1 VRAKVACIRAHQEGL
16 DAGRPAATEAEFRGY
31 LELAETLAAPRR
43 PALVLMHGVSGSG
56 KTTIAQDLLEAL
68 AAIRVRSDIERKRLH
83 GLAAGTRTGSALEG
97 GIYSADASRRTYERL
112 GELAR
117 ATLSAGWT
125 SIVDAAFL
133 RRAERDAF
141 RRLARELGVP
151 CAIVSCRAPEGV
163 LRRRVAAREHE
174 ARDTSE
180 AGIAV
185 LERQIASEEP
195 LDAAELEATVIV
207 DPGHAEAVAGRVAE
221 RLGEKR

>member
-1 VRAKVACIRAHQEGL
+1 
-16 DAGRPAATEAEFRGY
+16 
-31 LELAETLAAPRR
+31 
-43 PALVLMHGVSGSG
+43 
-56 KTTIAQDLLEAL
+56 
-68 AAIRVRSDIERKRLH
+68 
-83 GLAAGTRTGSALEG
+83 
-97 GIYSADASRRTYERL
+97 
-112 GELAR
+112 
-117 ATLSAGWT
+117 
-125 SIVDAAFL
+125 
-133 RRAERDAF
+133 
-141 RRLARELGVP
+141 VP